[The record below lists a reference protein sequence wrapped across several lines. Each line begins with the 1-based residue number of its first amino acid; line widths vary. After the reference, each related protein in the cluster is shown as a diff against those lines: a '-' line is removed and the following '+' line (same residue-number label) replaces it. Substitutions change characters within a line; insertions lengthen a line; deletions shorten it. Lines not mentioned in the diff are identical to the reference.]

1 MSKAVMIGIPL
12 AIIALL
18 FSGIPLPF
26 EGPYLLPLVMIV
38 SAFLFIPTRVALL
51 LILGYGA
58 FSGWAKLASQWN
70 PLIYIAIDVLLA
82 TVILRWLASALP
94 ERRSLLRGVPFA
106 APLTAFMVLC
116 LILMFSPL
124 THPILAL
131 GGVKAYVIPIVV
143 YFLAYQVFV
152 TPDQVRHA
160 LLALSIPAFFVA
172 AYTFV
177 QLSSGLAELR
187 VLMSPGELAARFQ
200 GTIQLDAGTGDL
212 VFRPFSTLQDAG
224 TAAHFNLISFFL
236 AVAIMGTLAGHKD
249 TGNRWSL
256 IALPLAFLAAAA
268 VVISAVRIAWTG
280 LFIGVVYVAWLSRG
294 RSLNLVPLLA
304 IAVVAGF
311 LFAGDTYLGRD
322 LFRRAQTMTTPVETF
337 EQDRA
342 FGWWYNNMWMV
353 ENTPLGV
360 GMGKA
365 APGLGGI
372 EKLVAV
378 DRGFWLPPPDNLVGA
393 LLIEVGVP
401 GMLLL
406 LGTIVSMLVRATAL
420 LGHLAGTS
428 RALAT
433 GLTGMLLAMFIAGI
447 AGTGLFSTP
456 VNLYFWV
463 LSAFLMRLCS
473 AASPAPSPVP
483 LARASVPTT
492 SIATPPLRPRVANF
506 VRPVPRLAPDP
517 AVADPAPSPS
527 D

>member
-1 MSKAVMIGIPL
+1 MSKVAMIGIPL
-12 AIIALL
+12 SIVALL

-26 EGPYLLPLVMIV
+26 EGPFLLPLVIV
-38 SAFLFIPTRVALL
+38 VAAFLFIPTRPALL

-70 PLIYIAIDVLLA
+70 PLIYIAIDILLA
-82 TVILRWLASALP
+82 TVLIRWLASALP
-94 ERRSLLRGVPFA
+94 ERRNLLQGVPFA
-106 APLTAFMVLC
+106 APLMAFIVLC

-152 TPDQVRHA
+152 TPDQIRHA

-172 AYTFV
+172 VYTFI
-177 QLSSGLAELR
+177 QLSSGLSELR
-187 VLMSPGELAARFQ
+187 ILYSPGELASKFQ
-200 GTIQLDAGTGDL
+200 GTIQVDAGTGDL

-236 AVAIMGTLAGHKD
+236 AVAIMSTLAGNKD
-249 TGNRWSL
+249 TQNRWSL
-256 IALPLAFLAAAA
+256 IAFPLAFLSSAA

-280 LFIGVVYVAWLSRG
+280 LIIGLVYVVWLGRG
-294 RSLNLVPLLA
+294 RSLKLMPLVA

-365 APGLGGI
+365 SPGLGGI
-372 EKLVAV
+372 EKFVAV

-406 LGTIVSMLVRATAL
+406 LGIVVSILVRATVL
-420 LGHLAGTS
+420 VGGLTDTS
-428 RALAT
+428 RSLAT
-433 GLTGMLLAMFIAGI
+433 GLTGMVLAIFIAGI
-447 AGTGLFSTP
+447 AGAGLFSTP

-473 AASPAPSPVP
+473 AAAPAPSPVLVP
-483 LARASVPTT
+483 RAVPAAAF
-492 SIATPPLRPRVANF
+492 ATPPYRPRVANF
-506 VRPVPRLAPDP
+506 VRRAAPLAPGPGLADPVPGPPD
-517 AVADPAPSPS
+517 
-527 D
+527 